1 MTEDTSPENLRK
13 FLENDDSSMRRMGI
27 SLTKGAGVEELYKN
41 VFGLSLWDPE
51 EGNREAAR
59 ELVEEIGLEN
69 ITEFPGWLEPFEEGE
84 VDVVVRKAA
93 VATLGKIGDERAV
106 EPLIGVLSDDDWRVR
121 WSAAEALGK
130 IGDERAVEPLIE
142 VLSYDDGDE
151 NVHEAAA
158 EALGEI
164 GDERTVEPLI
174 GMLSDDNSRVRRN
187 AAGALD
193 KLGWVPETDR
203 QRAVYLIA
211 VEDWKSVV
219 ECGESAV
226 NALIGALPFW
236 WMTKAAAEALGEI
249 GKPAVEPLIR
259 ILSDNDERVRRSAA
273 DALGE
278 IGDVRAVEPLIK
290 VLGDDSWR
298 VRWPAVEALGKIGDE
313 RAVEPLITAL
323 EDEDDDVRNAA
334 EEALEKLGHE
344 VE

>member
-1 MTEDTSPENLRK
+1 
-13 FLENDDSSMRRMGI
+13 MRRMGL
-27 SLTKGAGVEELYKN
+27 SLAKGAGVPEELYKN

-93 VATLGKIGDERAV
+93 VAT
-106 EPLIGVLSDDDWRVR
+106 
-121 WSAAEALGK
+121 LGK

-313 RAVEPLITAL
+313 RAVEPLIKLL